1 MFKDPIQ
8 RRVSIDVELTRPKSP
23 KEQLP
28 MVTVVG
34 IVPMD
39 APKFSEV
46 APQTLI
52 RRSPNLGEGQMYV
65 EHVRL
70 SSPVQQVLLP
80 SIRAKIP
87 SKLRGSLISIL
98 SSGSR
103 EVDFILARGPDLLPW
118 DLQEPAVV
126 EMVASFLHGC
136 HGSVVVLPDAGGPWP
151 RKFSQTTDEF
161 ERLSRLH
168 GTVHMYSPHFVE
180 NYQLGFMDA
189 IVPTNLR
196 DAENYIKTF
205 RGSDVCLCS
214 WTGDQQTLLEHG
226 WKSAA
231 AHVSGYM
238 GGKSSYITQSLIGHK
253 VPLGFPRKKNHNRSR
268 LLGAPKKLQNHPVLE
283 QNCILVELEEKKNYG
298 RILSELTFRSPMYE
312 WSIPAVR
319 TVKSIHLA
327 IRRAADP
334 FVFAPVR
341 ETEAMILKAA
351 MENVLEPFF
360 SAGVLMG
367 PDGKGPP
374 QVSAQPI
381 RSPSTPMLSVDLSAQ
396 IKPWC
401 QNVSIKLMV
410 KQGLQPEVQ
419 ET

>member
-1 MFKDPIQ
+1 
-8 RRVSIDVELTRPKSP
+8 L
-23 KEQLP
+23 
-28 MVTVVG
+28 
-34 IVPMD
+34 
-39 APKFSEV
+39 A
-46 APQTLI
+46 
-52 RRSPNLGEGQMYV
+52 
-65 EHVRL
+65 
-70 SSPVQQVLLP
+70 
-80 SIRAKIP
+80 
-87 SKLRGSLISIL
+87 
-98 SSGSR
+98 SGSR

-118 DLQEPAVV
+118 DLQEPSVV

-136 HGSVVVLPDAGGPWP
+136 HGSVVILPDAGGPWP
-151 RKFSQTTDEF
+151 RNFSQTTDEF

-180 NYQLGFMDA
+180 NFQLGFMDA
-189 IVPTNLR
+189 IVPNNLR

-214 WTGDQQTLLEHG
+214 WTGDQQMLQEHG
-226 WKSAA
+226 WKSASS
-231 AHVSGYM
+231 HVAGYM
-238 GGKSSYITQSLIGHK
+238 GGKRSYITQSLVGHK
-253 VPLGFPRKKNHNRSR
+253 IPLGIPRKKNHNRSR
-268 LLGAPKKLQNHPVLE
+268 LLGASKVLQLHPVLE
-283 QNCILVELEEKKNYG
+283 QNCINLQLEDKKHHG

-334 FVFAPVR
+334 FVFAPVK

-351 MENVLEPFF
+351 MESVLEPFY
-360 SAGVLMG
+360 SAGVLVG
-367 PDGKGPP
+367 PDGKGAP
-374 QVSAQPI
+374 QVSAKPI

-401 QNVSIKLMV
+401 QNISIKLMV
-410 KQGLQPEVQ
+410 KQGLQPEIQ